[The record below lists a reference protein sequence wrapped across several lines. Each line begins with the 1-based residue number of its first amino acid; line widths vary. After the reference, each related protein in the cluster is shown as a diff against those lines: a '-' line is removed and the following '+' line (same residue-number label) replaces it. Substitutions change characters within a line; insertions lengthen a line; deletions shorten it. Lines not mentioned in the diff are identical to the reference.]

1 MHVCIDML
9 VSFHRTVLR
18 SVRSPLSER
27 VAGDEVAW
35 ALNGIVCDL
44 ESAVWVAVKKGK
56 R

>member
-9 VSFHRTVLR
+9 VSFHRTVL
-18 SVRSPLSER
+18 RSPLSER